1 MAPTPTRLLG
11 VSSILMFATLVAATP
26 SPSPSPSSR
35 LQDDLLSTPLH
46 LEAPLP
52 PASATTPVATP
63 VDPAADAPAPSE
75 PEGPP
80 AWAAS
85 PGPAPEPSPSA
96 TETTAPAA
104 PADAA
109 DAADTADAGSRWAD
123 RVLPGARRA
132 TSEAGTLP
140 VSGDG
145 VRDALQVGGGLAVVL
160 VLLWMIRAMIRRSGR
175 GSSGLAARAGAPSG
189 VLSVLARYPVARGQQ
204 VLLLGV
210 GQRIL
215 VVHQSQGS
223 MRTLSEVVD
232 DDEVLA
238 LRMQVNGQERS
249 KTEADFS
256 STVTRALERK
266 PDGPLLRPVAG
277 MPGLV
282 SETVD
287 LTSARSGRIS
297 GGGV

>member
-1 MAPTPTRLLG
+1 MAPTPTRHPG
-11 VSSILMFATLVAATP
+11 VSSVLVFATLLVATP
-26 SPSPSPSSR
+26 SLAS
-35 LQDDLLSTPLH
+35 QDDLLSTPLQ
-46 LEAPLP
+46 LEAASP
-52 PASATTPVATP
+52 PASVPAPVPAS
-63 VDPAADAPAPSE
+63 VDPAETTPESPAPSE
-75 PEGPP
+75 VEGPP
-80 AWAAS
+80 AWAA
-85 PGPAPEPSPSA
+85 PAVPAPDPSPSA
-96 TETTAPAA
+96 AAA
-104 PADAA
+104 PAS
-109 DAADTADAGSRWAD
+109 TAGSRWAE
-123 RVLPGARRA
+123 RSLPGARRA
-132 TSEAGTLP
+132 TAEDGALP

-160 VLLWMIRAMIRRSGR
+160 VLLWMIRAMIRRSGH
-175 GSSGLAARAGAPSG
+175 GASGLAARAGAPSG

-204 VLLLGV
+204 VMLLGV

-238 LRMQVNGQERS
+238 LRMQVNGQDRS
-249 KTEADFS
+249 NAEADFS
-256 STVTRALERK
+256 SKVARALERK

>member
-11 VSSILMFATLVAATP
+11 VSSSLVLATLLVA
-26 SPSPSPSSR
+26 SPSPKP
-35 LQDDLLSTPLH
+35 QDDLLSTPLQ
-46 LEAPLP
+46 LEAPP
-52 PASATTPVATP
+52 PA
-63 VDPAADAPAPSE
+63 PAEA
-75 PEGPP
+75 EGPP
-80 AWAAS
+80 AWAAL
-85 PGPAPEPSPSA
+85 PDPAPEPSTSA
-96 TETTAPAA
+96 AVTPAPV
-104 PADAA
+104 
-109 DAADTADAGSRWAD
+109 ADAGSRWAD
-123 RVLPGARRA
+123 RALPGARRA
-132 TSEAGTLP
+132 TAEDGTLP

-175 GSSGLAARAGAPSG
+175 GASGLAARAGAPSG

-204 VLLLGV
+204 VMLLGV

-238 LRMQVNGQERS
+238 LRMQVSGQERS
-249 KTEADFS
+249 RAEADFS
-256 STVTRALERK
+256 SKVTRALERK

>member
-46 LEAPLP
+46 LEAPPP
-52 PASATTPVATP
+52 PATPTTPVATP
-63 VDPAADAPAPSE
+63 VDPAADAPDAADAPAPSE
-75 PEGPP
+75 LAGPP

-85 PGPAPEPSPSA
+85 AVPAPEPSSSA
-96 TETTAPAA
+96 TATTAPAA
-104 PADAA
+104 P
-109 DAADTADAGSRWAD
+109 ADAGSRWAD

-132 TSEAGTLP
+132 TSESGALP